1 MKASIGILKAPQSNR
16 SFVGTTELADDPF
29 RIDGKVAL
37 VTGALGVLGK
47 TFCRALAANGASVA
61 VVDLDDGSCARFAD
75 EIRKEFG
82 CDCVGIGCDVAN
94 PASAREAVD
103 RCIEKLGGL
112 QVLHNNAATK
122 TADVRAFFASFEDY
136 AIDTWREVMR
146 VNVDGMFL
154 MAQAAGAYM
163 SANGG
168 GSIVQTSSIYGVVA
182 PDQRIYEGS
191 DYLGGPI
198 NTPAVYSTS
207 KAAVLG
213 LTRHLATYWATAGIR
228 VNSLTPGGVASGQNN
243 EFARRYSARV
253 PLGRMAVPNDLVGAL
268 IFLASDA
275 SSYVTGQ
282 NFIVDGGLSV
292 W

>member
-1 MKASIGILKAPQSNR
+1 MESIGTSKAPPSNR
-16 SFVGTTELADDPF
+16 FFVGTIELADDAF

-47 TFCRALAANGASVA
+47 TFCRALAAQGASVA
-61 VVDLDDGSCARFAD
+61 VVDLDERSCIEFAAA
-75 EIRKEFG
+75 IQKECG
-82 CDCVGIGCDVAN
+82 QRCIGVGCDVGDQTSVRA
-94 PASAREAVD
+94 AVD
-103 RCIEKLGGL
+103 RCVAELGGL
-112 QVLHNNAATK
+112 HVLHNNAATK
-122 TADVRAFFASFEDY
+122 TADVRAFFAAFEDY
-136 AIDTWREVMR
+136 ALDTWREVMR

-154 MAQAAGAYM
+154 MAQAAGAHM
-163 SANGG
+163 AANGG

-198 NTPAVYSTS
+198 NTPAVYSAS

-213 LTRHLATYWATAGIR
+213 LTRHLSTYWASAGIR

-282 NFIVDGGLSV
+282 NFIVDGGLTV

>member
-1 MKASIGILKAPQSNR
+1 
-16 SFVGTTELADDPF
+16 LAEDVF

-47 TFCRALAANGASVA
+47 TFCRALAAHGAAVA
-61 VVDLDDGSCARFAD
+61 VVDLDEASCARFAE
-75 EIRKEFG
+75 EIQKEFG
-82 CDCVGIGCDVAN
+82 RPCIGVGCDVADQTMVR
-94 PASAREAVD
+94 AAVD
-103 RCIEKLGGL
+103 QCIKHLGGL
-112 QVLHNNAATK
+112 HVLHNNAATK
-122 TADVRAFFASFEDY
+122 TGDVRAFFAPFEDY
-136 AIDTWREVMR
+136 SLDTWREVMR

-154 MAQAAGAYM
+154 MAQAAGAHM
-163 SANGG
+163 AANGG

-213 LTRHLATYWATAGIR
+213 LTRHLATYWASAGIR

-253 PLGRMAVPNDLVGAL
+253 PLGRMAAPNDLVGAL

-282 NFIVDGGLSV
+282 NFIVDGGLTV